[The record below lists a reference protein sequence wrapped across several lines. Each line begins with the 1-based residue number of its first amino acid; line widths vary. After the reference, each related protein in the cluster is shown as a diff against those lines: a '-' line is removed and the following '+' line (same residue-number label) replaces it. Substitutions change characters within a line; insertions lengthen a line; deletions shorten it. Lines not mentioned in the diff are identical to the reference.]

1 MHILHNIEKKE
12 KNTMKTITTNLT
24 NEEIYQ
30 IALGLNNN
38 FSNNETYFPALV
50 SFAIQKNKALL
61 LSLAEEVDSGRNN
74 IIKHYGKEQEN
85 GSYLI
90 LEENIELA
98 NKELNDLLKISQ
110 EVKLFVFDIEAL
122 NDIKL
127 TNQEMQALLFMIDA
141 E

>member
-1 MHILHNIEKKE
+1 
-12 KNTMKTITTNLT
+12 MKTITTNLT

-30 IALGLNNN
+30 TALGLNAS
-38 FSNNETYFPALV
+38 FSNNETYFPAQV

-61 LSLAEEVDSGRNN
+61 LPLAEEVDTGRNN
-74 IIKHYGKEQEN
+74 IIKHYGEEQEN
-85 GSYLI
+85 GTFLI
-90 LEENIELA
+90 PEDKIEAA
-98 NKELNDLLKISQ
+98 NNELNELLKISQ

-122 NDIKL
+122 SDIKL

>member
-1 MHILHNIEKKE
+1 
-12 KNTMKTITTNLT
+12 MKTLNTLLT

-30 IALGLNNN
+30 IALGLNAN
-38 FSNNETYFPALV
+38 FSNNETYFPAQV

-61 LSLAEEVDSGRNN
+61 LPLAEEVDNGRNN
-74 IIKHYGKEQEN
+74 IIKHYGVEQEN

-90 LEENIELA
+90 SEENVVAA
-98 NKELNDLLKISQ
+98 NNELNDLLQISQ
-110 EVKLFVFDIEAL
+110 EVKLFVINIEAL

-127 TNQEMQALLFMIDA
+127 TNQEMQTLLFMIDA